1 MTIPFDLELAWE
13 AQNLSMGRILTRGG
27 EEVML
32 IRDVRKDQIESV
44 KYPISVEYPILGI
57 KLGDNLNFLSWT
69 PEGVFWKGKEDN
81 NDLLYIEVT

>member
-13 AQNLSMGRILTRGG
+13 AQNLNMGRILTRGG

-32 IRDVRKDQIESV
+32 IRDVRNDRIESA

-57 KLGDNLNFLSWT
+57 KLDNILNFLSWT

-81 NDLLYIEVT
+81 NDLLYIEVI

>member
-13 AQNLSMGRILTRGG
+13 AQDLSMGRILTRGG

-32 IRDVRKDQIESV
+32 IRDVRNDLIG
-44 KYPISVEYPILGI
+44 VEYPILGI
-57 KLGDNLNFLSWT
+57 KLGDSLNFLSWT
-69 PEGVFWKGKEDN
+69 SEGVFWKGKEDN

>member
-32 IRDVRKDQIESV
+32 IRDVRNELIE
-44 KYPISVEYPILGI
+44 VEYPILGV
-57 KLGDNLNFLSWT
+57 KLDNTLDFLSWT
-69 PEGVFWKGKEDN
+69 PEGVFWIGKENN
-81 NDLLYIEVT
+81 NDLLYIEVI

>member
-1 MTIPFDLELAWE
+1 MTISFDLELAWE

-32 IRDVRKDQIESV
+32 IRDVRGGLGE
-44 KYPISVEYPILGI
+44 SVEYPILGV
-57 KLGDNLNFLSWT
+57 KLDDTFNFLSWT